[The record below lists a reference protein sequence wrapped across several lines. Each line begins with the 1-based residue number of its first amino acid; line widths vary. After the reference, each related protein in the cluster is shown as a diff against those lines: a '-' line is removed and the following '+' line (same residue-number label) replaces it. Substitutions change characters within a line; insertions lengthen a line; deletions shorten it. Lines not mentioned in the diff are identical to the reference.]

1 MLVWKCE
8 RCNWQSEKPGSQG
21 SAEALR
27 HALAAKR
34 QDGAKHSCFLFDSEA
49 QKPVVDTEGKV
60 IKSLARAQSLGI
72 IPRGKEK
79 KPKPQSSPETQ
90 VTGVSQ
96 DSFTPAGTPSD
107 LKTPQWLTIGTFR
120 MPYEDWGYSSAVNL
134 LVVAETYAQAKKE
147 YSFNG
152 KVGDFL
158 AELCQAFRIM
168 KGWDVIAAGYQ
179 EPVEIK
185 KGSEK

>member
-1 MLVWKCE
+1 MLIWKCE
-8 RCNWQSEKPGSQG
+8 CGWQSSKSGAEG
-21 SAEALR
+21 SAEALT
-27 HALAAKR
+27 HARVGK
-34 QDGAKHSCFLFDSEA
+34 QEDSKKHPCFLFDTDA
-49 QKPVVDTEGKV
+49 QKPVLDNDGKV
-60 IKSLARAQSLGI
+60 LKSLAKAQSLGI

-79 KPKPQSSPETQ
+79 KPKPQSSSETQ

-179 EPVEIK
+179 EPVEIT